1 MDCRETE
8 LLCHRY
14 LDKEI
19 TTEEFR
25 ALKDHLRVCPRCLL
39 VWNSLRETVDLLAV
53 LADEPP
59 DPELF
64 SRIMMRLPTRGR
76 WRIKPRILRFAAVA
90 AFTLAVG
97 WAGFFTGTRQ
107 MLTAAV
113 ESRGGRMT
121 VVPQPGRA
129 LIIPEGATVLG
140 DLYVEG
146 DVFLSGKVEGS
157 IHVTGRSRPEPNLW
171 HRLAGAVSRF
181 WRMLWG
187 R

>member
-14 LDKEI
+14 LDREI

-25 ALKDHLRVCPRCLL
+25 ALKDHLRACPRCLL
-39 VWNSLRETVDLLAV
+39 LWNSLRETADLLAV

-59 DPELF
+59 DPKLF

-76 WRIKPRILRFAAVA
+76 WRIKPRILRFAAAA
-90 AFTLAVG
+90 AFVVAVG
-97 WAGFFTGTRQ
+97 WIGFFTGTRQ
-107 MLTAAV
+107 MMAAAV
-113 ESRGGRMT
+113 ESRGGRVT
-121 VVPQPGRA
+121 VVPRPGRT
-129 LIIPEGATVLG
+129 LIIPEGATVIG

-146 DVFLSGKVEGS
+146 DVFLAGEVEGR
-157 IHVTGRSRPEPNLW
+157 IHVAGRTRPAPGLW
-171 HRLAGAVSRF
+171 HRLAGAMGRL
-181 WRMLWG
+181 WRRLWG